1 MSPRRLPSL
10 PAVPDLGQRLGFD
23 AWRAGAVSALADES
37 RRDRVAASRPLRAA
51 RERFVDRDLEEAL
64 TTAGRLTRTRRSAA
78 LHPLHPL
85 LPPVEEAP
93 GPPRQAVAEAVRRY
107 AEAARALADAG
118 IDGEVY
124 VGPEQLGVGQDP
136 ALAAGALAEL
146 ADVAEQ
152 AGVTLTLRTPEVGVT
167 DALLDLAATVR
178 EQHPALTVSVVARRH
193 RSEADCARLVQIG
206 ARVRLVRGGPRE
218 QRSVSWADRHEA
230 DLAFVRGLAILLAGD
245 ADVVVATHDPTLLD
259 LTDALCEQSGRGPR
273 GVEYQMYLGAQRDL
287 QVRTAD
293 AGHRVRVLVPYGE
306 DWFAYLRDLVER
318 PATARRLAEVL
329 LGD

>member
-1 MSPRRLPSL
+1 M
-10 PAVPDLGQRLGFD
+10 
-23 AWRAGAVSALADES
+23 
-37 RRDRVAASRPLRAA
+37 AAP
-51 RERFVDRDLEEAL
+51 
-64 TTAGRLTRTRRSAA
+64 
-78 LHPLHPL
+78 
-85 LPPVEEAP
+85 
-93 GPPRQAVAEAVRRY
+93 AEASP
-107 AEAARALADAG
+107 LN
-118 IDGEVY
+118 
-124 VGPEQLGVGQDP
+124 
-136 ALAAGALAEL
+136 
-146 ADVAEQ
+146 
-152 AGVTLTLRTPEVGVT
+152 
-167 DALLDLAATVR
+167 ALLDLAATVR